1 MSRICMLLVFVA
13 VAALAGCGGNS
24 SKYVP
29 TTAFDGR
36 VVPSWYPEIESDAQ
50 TSAEAMTA
58 LAACQTSTATQRD
71 LSRCL
76 FSEAS
81 LLDVFWGLTSELAG
95 DAARHGPCGRE
106 LGALKRSARAA
117 APAAA
122 EVKPAT
128 VPTTVSAL
136 SHLQRTIELSGT
148 TERLSYLAVVRCV
161 NEIR

>member
-1 MSRICMLLVFVA
+1 MSRTCMLLVLVA
-13 VAALAGCGGNS
+13 VAALAGCGGSS

-29 TTAFDGR
+29 TTVVDGR

-58 LAACQTSTATQRD
+58 LAACRTPTTNQRD

-76 FSEAS
+76 FSQAS
-81 LLDVFWGLTSELAG
+81 LLDVFWGLTSDLAG
-95 DAARHGPCGRE
+95 DAAKHGPCVRE
-106 LGALKRSARAA
+106 LGALQPAAHAAARAA
-117 APAAA
+117 E

-128 VPTTVSAL
+128 VPTPVSAL
-136 SHLQRTIELSGT
+136 SHLQRMIELSGT
-148 TERLSYLAVVRCV
+148 TERITYLAVARCV